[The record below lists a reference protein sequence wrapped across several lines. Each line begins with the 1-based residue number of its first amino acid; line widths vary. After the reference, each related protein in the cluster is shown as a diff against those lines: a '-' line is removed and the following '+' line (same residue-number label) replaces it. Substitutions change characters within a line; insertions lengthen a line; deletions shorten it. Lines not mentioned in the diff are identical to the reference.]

1 MGKNLRDMTRQE
13 QAFYFKSKDYC
24 GEQLKVVMDA
34 ISYGISADY
43 LQFFEDTTI
52 PVETMENMFTA
63 MKEDYGVDETAFL
76 STVRQEESGYIL
88 LEAMK
93 SCVPLKE
100 LQEIYREGMFPIE
113 LREKI
118 LPLMQGREAIP
129 EKIGEKME
137 FITEA
142 VRELKECFSRQNS
155 FIEDLKKSMEERQDI
170 FSAQE
175 KNTGAAAE
183 GMDDSYYLELEEQF
197 RQAREDAERLLEE
210 REESSKRIRELEAEN
225 KNLHEQLL
233 IQKSYAAGLQEQRSI
248 QGNSRLPDNGN
259 MQDNRGVPGSR
270 HMEEENSRMEKEDCQ
285 RKSRTAGTEAEKQ
298 SKFHSHFSFPFTR
311 KKPGLLEKLAGELDA
326 GQIAEIRLGIED
338 GLTEGQLAI
347 LADKAMDAE
356 KIRELRMTMKILN
369 ERGNGT

>member
-1 MGKNLRDMTRQE
+1 MEKDLNDKLKQE
-13 QAFYFKSKDYC
+13 KLSYFKSKEYRGD
-24 GEQLKVVMDA
+24 QLKVIMDA
-34 ISYGISADY
+34 IDYGIGTDY
-43 LQFFEDTTI
+43 LQLFDDTAI
-52 PVETMENMFTA
+52 PAEIMKNMLTA
-63 MKEDYGVDETAFL
+63 MKEDYGVQEAAFL
-76 STVRQEESGYIL
+76 STVRQEEAGRIL
-88 LEAMK
+88 LEALK
-93 SCVPLKE
+93 SCVPLKG
-100 LQEIYREGMFPIE
+100 LQGIYREGMFPIE

-129 EKIGEKME
+129 EKIGERME

-142 VRELKECFSRQNS
+142 VRELKESLLRQNS

-170 FSAQE
+170 LSAQE
-175 KNTGAAAE
+175 KDTASMA
-183 GMDDSYYLELEEQF
+183 DSYYLELEEQF

-210 REESSKRIRELEAEN
+210 REETNRRLRELEAEN

-233 IQKSYAAGLQEQRSI
+233 IQKSYAAGLQEQRNRQESGRT
-248 QGNSRLPDNGN
+248 GNSQQAKTVSEIRRNRQEEVAVMGMESQKPSNHFPSIRLP
-259 MQDNRGVPGSR
+259 
-270 HMEEENSRMEKEDCQ
+270 
-285 RKSRTAGTEAEKQ
+285 
-298 SKFHSHFSFPFTR
+298 FIR

-369 ERGNGT
+369 ERGQGT

>member
-13 QAFYFKSKDYC
+13 QASYFKSKDYC

-43 LQFFEDTTI
+43 LQLFEDTTI

-63 MKEDYGVDETAFL
+63 MKEDYSVEAAGFL
-76 STVRQEESGYIL
+76 SAVYKEESGRIL
-88 LEAMK
+88 LEALK
-93 SCVPLKE
+93 SGVPLTE
-100 LQEIYREGMFPIE
+100 LQKIYRKEMLPIE

-142 VRELKECFSRQNS
+142 VRELKESLLRQDG
-155 FIEDLKKSMEERQDI
+155 FIADLRKSMEEKQDI
-170 FSAQE
+170 FSATQKE
-175 KNTGAAAE
+175 AEMETETGAA
-183 GMDDSYYLELEEQF
+183 DDAYYLELEEQF

-210 REESSKRIRELEAEN
+210 REETSRRLRELEAEN

-233 IQKSYAAGLQEQRSI
+233 IQKSYAAGLQEKQEA
-248 QGNSRLPDNGN
+248 QESRNILESKQLNNIPETRNCQAVKSGQKQEAGAWEREN
-259 MQDNRGVPGSR
+259 KRQTSFLVP
-270 HMEEENSRMEKEDCQ
+270 
-285 RKSRTAGTEAEKQ
+285 
-298 SKFHSHFSFPFTR
+298 FSFPFIR
-311 KKPGLLEKLAGELDA
+311 KKAGLLEKLAGELDA

-338 GLTEGQLAI
+338 GLTEGQLAL
-347 LADKAMDAE
+347 LADKTMDAE
-356 KIRELRMTMKILN
+356 KIRELRMTMKLLN
-369 ERGNGT
+369 ERGKGT